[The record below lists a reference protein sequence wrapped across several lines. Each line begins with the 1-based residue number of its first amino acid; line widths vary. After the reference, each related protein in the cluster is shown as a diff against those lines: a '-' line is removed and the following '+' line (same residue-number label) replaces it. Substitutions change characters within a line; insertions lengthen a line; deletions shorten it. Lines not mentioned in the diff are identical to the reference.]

1 MAELADEDLALAIA
15 LSQHEAVPPPPIDE
29 RDAAL
34 ARSLHDANRE
44 VIAVESASEPDE
56 SPASGMAR
64 ARAAVACALDG
75 LDLSV
80 EAISTQLQEE
90 TAAGAEVFAKKAA
103 EKAAAAPPAVAA
115 APARKQSLANRVP
128 LGCASNRVGL

>member
-44 VIAVESASEPDE
+44 VIAVESESEPDE
-56 SPASGMAR
+56 DLDHFPRPAAR
-64 ARAAVACALDG
+64 R
-75 LDLSV
+75 
-80 EAISTQLQEE
+80 IR
-90 TAAGAEVFAKKAA
+90 FM
-103 EKAAAAPPAVAA
+103 
-115 APARKQSLANRVP
+115 
-128 LGCASNRVGL
+128 